1 MAVKA
6 CGIVLAGGVSKRF
19 SGDKAL
25 TLVEGR
31 PMVRRVAEA
40 LHEAVDVVYIS
51 VRDKARG
58 EQLLEVCKPYAEGYL
73 VDLFDV
79 GPLSGLLTAG
89 IKVDAEVFLT
99 ASSDIPWI
107 TSTPLHRLLEQV
119 EGFSA
124 ASAVWGNGVVET
136 LVQAVQKSCVVK
148 YVERFLNARTGL
160 ARPSDMLRSAEKLH
174 LVHASKLTDNPLTFA
189 NVNTIEDLQTPK
201 PRGPF
206 KGVVTDSLVITEAA
220 HLFAEAVDH
229 HVDGRMYE
237 AGYSHAYEGLAYLRH
252 GVVHLASHSLHDAAE
267 MFRRAGIGEAENLA
281 RLLARKLG
289 EWMV

>member
-1 MAVKA
+1 
-6 CGIVLAGGVSKRF
+6 
-19 SGDKAL
+19 
-25 TLVEGR
+25 
-31 PMVRRVAEA
+31 
-40 LHEAVDVVYIS
+40 
-51 VRDKARG
+51 
-58 EQLLEVCKPYAEGYL
+58 
-73 VDLFDV
+73 
-79 GPLSGLLTAG
+79 
-89 IKVDAEVFLT
+89 
-99 ASSDIPWI
+99 
-107 TSTPLHRLLEQV
+107 
-119 EGFSA
+119 
-124 ASAVWGNGVVET
+124 
-136 LVQAVQKSCVVK
+136 VVK

-160 ARPSDMLRSAEKLH
+160 ARPSDILRSAEKLH
-174 LVHASKLTDNPLTFA
+174 LVHAAKLTDNPLTFA
-189 NVNTIEDLQTPK
+189 NINTIEDLQTPK

-237 AGYSHAYEGLAYLRH
+237 AGYSHAYEGLVYLRH